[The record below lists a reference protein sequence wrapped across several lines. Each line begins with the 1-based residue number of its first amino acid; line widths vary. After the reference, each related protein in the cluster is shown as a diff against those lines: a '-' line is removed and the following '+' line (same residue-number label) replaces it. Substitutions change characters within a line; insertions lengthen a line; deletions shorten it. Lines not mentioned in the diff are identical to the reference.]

1 MRPPSFFICVPWM
14 LVHCGVCGTCKP
26 ATQSLKLF
34 SWDYCL
40 LVFFKV
46 FSITK
51 QRHQFIS
58 INADRQIASA
68 RKRPLG
74 LVLKMYSR
82 RFEYRFAGTRRR

>member
-1 MRPPSFFICVPWM
+1 MWLPSFFICVPWM

-46 FSITK
+46 FSITEATP
-51 QRHQFIS
+51 S
-58 INADRQIASA
+58 IYFN
-68 RKRPLG
+68 
-74 LVLKMYSR
+74 
-82 RFEYRFAGTRRR
+82 